1 MAKNA
6 TNKKESKKT
15 TTGIKKI
22 PVKTVDQMTFAR
34 LIAQKF
40 ELTINTVL
48 DIILEE
54 QKLTMRFVNDGYKV
68 IKKNYKTVL
77 ESIDFYKK
85 QEILQT
91 LVDEIKIGNETLE
104 TKINLHALAGIE
116 IPLTCVVVERLENVK
131 SVYALRG
138 MDFDLQEME
147 IHTGENPPNDTSQG
161 GES

>member
-68 IKKNYKTVL
+68 IKKNYLTL
-77 ESIDFYKK
+77 ESKEYAGKTWISPLDKK
-85 QEILQT
+85 TYEVPSRKRVLIRVGEGFSTYINSKQKKNDKLCRFIATQEEDKELG
-91 LVDEIKIGNETLE
+91 KN
-104 TKINLHALAGIE
+104 
-116 IPLTCVVVERLENVK
+116 VEV
-131 SVYALRG
+131 S
-138 MDFDLQEME
+138 
-147 IHTGENPPNDTSQG
+147 
-161 GES
+161 